1 MFVIN
6 RKSGSSDNLDLEG
19 LLEKSLDG
27 SSIHYEIYFL
37 SGDNDS
43 RNILDSIKRI
53 NPDMICAAGGDGTI
67 NLVASLI
74 MNKPV
79 ALGIIPIGSAN
90 GLATELGI
98 PKDPAEAVNLIL
110 NGSARPMDVVE
121 INGDQISLHLSDVG
135 FNARIVSEFEK
146 EGKRGFAGYVKHF
159 LRELARPRKSFKC
172 EISIESRLYT
182 HRSYMT
188 VIANASRYRTGANLN
203 PTGKIDDGIF
213 EIVVFKP
220 YHRWMWRSIFGAF
233 TGTMHRQPN
242 VETYE
247 CKSARISIKPPQ
259 ELQVDGESQGITSQF
274 TVGIRK
280 HAVQIILP
288 QSRSSVHPN

>member
-1 MFVIN
+1 MHKRKILFVIN

-19 LLEKSLDG
+19 ILEKSLAG
-27 SSIHYEIYFL
+27 TSIPYEMYFL
-37 SGDNDS
+37 TGDNDS
-43 RNILDSIKRI
+43 LNILEAMERFDP
-53 NPDMICAAGGDGTI
+53 NMVCAAGGDGTI
-67 NLVASLI
+67 NLVASLL

-79 ALGIIPIGSAN
+79 TLGIIPIGSAN
-90 GLATELGI
+90 GLAAELGI
-98 PKDPAEAVNLIL
+98 PKDPGEAVNLIL

-121 INGDQISLHLSDVG
+121 INDDQISLHLSDVG

-159 LRELARPRKSFKC
+159 FREVTRPQKSFKC
-172 EISIESRLYT
+172 EISIDSRLYS

-203 PTGKIDDGIF
+203 PTGRIDDGIF

-220 YHRWMWRSIFGAF
+220 YHRWMWRSLFGAF
-233 TGTMHRQPN
+233 TGTMHKQPN

-247 CKSARISIKPPQ
+247 CKSASIIIKPPQ
-259 ELQVDGESQGITSQF
+259 ELQVDGESLGITSQCKA
-274 TVGIRK
+274 GIHK
-280 HAVQIILP
+280 HALQVILP
-288 QSRSSVHPN
+288 ST